1 MGKNLQMPKQ
11 KPLIN
16 PFHHTENVV
25 ITCLCWVKASKELAL
40 ITHFW
45 LKLLQ
50 VLSAVLDGANA
61 RSNKALR

>member
-1 MGKNLQMPKQ
+1 LGR
-11 KPLIN
+11 
-16 PFHHTENVV
+16 
-25 ITCLCWVKASKELAL
+25 VKASKELAL

-50 VLSAVLDGANA
+50 ILAAVLDRANA